1 MHVVLQMSAPLKENQ
16 PIRSTM
22 INLAYIIVQIQESE
36 SSSSESLTSLQAK
49 KEGGSISMGKYDNE
63 FKYIYYNKIESC
75 INHELFI
82 NL

>member
-1 MHVVLQMSAPLKENQ
+1 MSAPLKENQ

-49 KEGGSISMGKYDNE
+49 KEGGSISMGKYE
-63 FKYIYYNKIESC
+63 QRVQIYIYI
-75 INHELFI
+75 L
-82 NL
+82 